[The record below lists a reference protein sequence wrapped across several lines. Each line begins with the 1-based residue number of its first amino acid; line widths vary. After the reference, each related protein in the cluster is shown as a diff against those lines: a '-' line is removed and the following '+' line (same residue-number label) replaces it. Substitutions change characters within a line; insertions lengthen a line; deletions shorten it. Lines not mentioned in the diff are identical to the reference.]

1 LKTLLLKAA
10 YLFKFSGRVYTSRPT
25 PPSLWLAH
33 ILKAGPWVP
42 HGDAVYRWM
51 WECVRA
57 WLNDAGRGATHKTLT
72 YCIANLNRR

>member
-1 LKTLLLKAA
+1 
-10 YLFKFSGRVYTSRPT
+10 
-25 PPSLWLAH
+25 LAH

-42 HGDAVYRWM
+42 HGDAVYQWM